1 MSLFDLK
8 KSPDS
13 HCMGN
18 GSATAPQHIFAD
30 PAVHVISA
38 SGSHIIAVANPA
50 LADSMAIKRE
60 RMTPDL

>member
-1 MSLFDLK
+1 MTPFDLK

-13 HCMGN
+13 QCMGN
-18 GSATAPQHIFAD
+18 GSATAP
-30 PAVHVISA
+30 PGVHVISA

-50 LADSMAIKRE
+50 LVDSMTIKRE

>member
-1 MSLFDLK
+1 MSSFELK

-18 GSATAPQHIFAD
+18 GSTNAP
-30 PAVHVISA
+30 PGVHVISA

-50 LADSMAIKRE
+50 LVDSMTIKRE
-60 RMTPDL
+60 RMTPEL

>member
-1 MSLFDLK
+1 MSSFELK
-8 KSPDS
+8 KSPDSS

-18 GSATAPQHIFAD
+18 GSTNAP
-30 PAVHVISA
+30 PGVHVISA

-50 LADSMAIKRE
+50 LVESMAIKRE